1 MPQRT
6 LLAGATVSFGGF
18 LGLADGA
25 VQRYWLGVDHGARS
39 AVGLARVHSLD
50 TPMRTLSILG
60 DRVGLIALILMASLL
75 LWNYRRIWALALPVI
90 MAGTGGLQWLA
101 KLAVD
106 RPRPNLAA
114 WGYPSG
120 HVLSLVVFFGL
131 LAYLLWNS
139 SLGRRWQWLGAAMA
153 ASIVVAVGF
162 SRMYLDF
169 HWFTDVIG
177 GFALGL
183 AYLLVMIWL
192 AEFLRYRRVVSKG
205 ALATVATT
213 AHSEGLLPDM

>member
-1 MPQRT
+1 MRHRT
-6 LLAGATVSFGGF
+6 LLAGAAASFGGF
-18 LGLADGA
+18 LGLADGT

-60 DRVGLIALILMASLL
+60 DRVGLIALILLASLL
-75 LWNYRRIWALALPVI
+75 LWNYHRVWAFALPVI
-90 MAGTGGLQWLA
+90 MAGTGGLQWIA

-139 SLGRRWQWLGAAMA
+139 RLDRRWQRFGAAMA
-153 ASIVVAVGF
+153 ACIVVAVGF

-169 HWFTDVIG
+169 HWLTDVVG

-192 AEFLRYRRVVSKG
+192 AEFFHYRKVGLKVAVATVVSKAG
-205 ALATVATT
+205 PERLRLDT
-213 AHSEGLLPDM
+213 